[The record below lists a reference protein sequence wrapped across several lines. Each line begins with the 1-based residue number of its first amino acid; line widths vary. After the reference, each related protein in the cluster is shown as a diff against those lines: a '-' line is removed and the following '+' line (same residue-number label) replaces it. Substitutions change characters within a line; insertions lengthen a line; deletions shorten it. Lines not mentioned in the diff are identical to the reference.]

1 MISGFWHLRGMRIW
15 FRILFLSLLLTFGAE
30 AATKTVVTLMLDSET
45 AKAGDTVL
53 AGVNIKLATSWH
65 TYWRYG
71 GDSGQATKI
80 EWTLPP
86 GVTAGE
92 IQWPIPEK
100 ALEGDLI
107 TYVYNDEVT
116 LLVPL
121 KLAADHPA
129 GPLELKAK
137 VSWLECEKECVPR
150 RANVAATLNVG
161 PATTPSAAAPTLATW
176 VKRLA
181 QPGTAIKATAAWEKN
196 LNEKERSVLI
206 EWDTKETAVDFF
218 PFEQADFDVQN
229 ATEILKGDGSKVRL
243 RKIVKKSDAG
253 WPKKLIGILVA
264 NAGRPGATAFEVKLP
279 LGESAG
285 AVPAKS
291 STGAAGPL
299 DTAARTPL
307 TVPVVLVF
315 AFLGG
320 LILNI
325 MPCVLPVIALKILGF
340 VNQSQQ
346 SPREVRKLGLIYGAG
361 VLASF
366 LILALL
372 VIGVQQA
379 GQKASWG
386 MQFGNPKFLVILTTL
401 VLLVALNLF
410 GVFEVTPGGA
420 VMGAAGGLA
429 AKEGAG
435 GAFFNGVLATV
446 LATPCTAPFLGSA
459 LGFAFTQTA
468 TVILLVFLVAG
479 AGLAAPYVVLSFQPG
494 WLKFLPKPGAWMEK
508 FKIAMG
514 FPMLATAVWLFTVTS
529 AHFGKQI
536 LWLGIFLVVV
546 ALVAWIYGEFVQ
558 RGRGRKGL
566 ALVIALILL
575 GAGYGYALEKELN
588 WRSPQKQV
596 AGTTILKEGP
606 DGIEWYPWS
615 PQAVAKGRQ
624 EGRPVIVDFT
634 ADWCV
639 TCQVNKK
646 TSIEVASVRAKLKEI
661 NALALLADYTL
672 VPDDMTV
679 EIQKYGRAGVPLVL
693 VYPAKNG
700 APPIVLPDGL
710 LTPGIVLD
718 ALDKAAR

>member
-1 MISGFWHLRGMRIW
+1 MTIWLRIV
-15 FRILFLSLLLTFGAE
+15 FLSLLLAFGAQ
-30 AATKTVVTLMLDSET
+30 AATKTEVSLLLDVN
-45 AKAGDTVL
+45 AARAGDTIL
-53 AGVNIKLATSWH
+53 AGVEIKLATGWH

-71 GDSGQATKI
+71 GDSGQAPKI

-86 GVTAGE
+86 GVTAGP
-92 IQWPIPEK
+92 IQWPVPEK
-100 ALEGDLI
+100 AAEGDLI
-107 TYVYNDEVT
+107 TYVYNDVVV

-121 KLAADHPA
+121 KLSADLPA

-137 VSWLECEKECVPR
+137 VSWLECAKECIPR
-150 RANVAATLNVG
+150 RAEVMAVLNAG
-161 PATTPSAAAPTLATW
+161 PATTASVSAPKLSTW
-176 VKRLA
+176 QKRLP
-181 QPGTAIKATAAWEKN
+181 QPDTSIKATAIWEKN
-196 LNEKERSVLI
+196 LNEKERSILI
-206 EWDTKETAVDFF
+206 EWDTKENGVDFF
-218 PFEQADFDVQN
+218 PFEQPDFDIQN
-229 ATEILKGDGSKVRL
+229 ATEVVKGDGSKTRL

-253 WPKKLIGILVA
+253 WPKELIGILVA
-264 NAGRPGATAFEVKLP
+264 NVGKPGATAFEVKLP
-279 LGESAG
+279 LSESGG
-285 AVPAKS
+285 ANPAPAS
-291 STGAAGPL
+291 SGSGGPPTATGS
-299 DTAARTPL
+299 TPL
-307 TVPVVLVF
+307 TIPVVLVF

-340 VNQSQQ
+340 VNQSRQ
-346 SPREVRKLGLIYGAG
+346 SPGEVRKLGLIYGAG

-429 AKEGAG
+429 SKEGAG

-468 TVILLVFLVAG
+468 SVILLVFLVAG
-479 AGLAAPYVVLSFQPG
+479 IGLAAPYVILSFQPG
-494 WLKFLPKPGAWMEK
+494 WLKFLPRPGAWMEK

-514 FPMLATAVWLFTVTS
+514 FPMIATAVWLFTVTS

-536 LWLGIFLVVV
+536 LWLGIFLVIV
-546 ALVAWIYGEFVQ
+546 AFVAWIYGEFVQ
-558 RGRGRKGL
+558 RGRGSKSL
-566 ALVIALILL
+566 AIGIAVILL

-588 WRSPQKQV
+588 WRSPPKIV
-596 AGTTILKEGP
+596 AGTGVQKEGP

-615 PQAVAKGRQ
+615 AQAVAKGQ
-624 EGRPVIVDFT
+624 EEGRLVIVDFT

-646 TSIEVASVRAKLKEI
+646 TSIEVASVRAKLKQL
-661 NALALLADYTL
+661 NALALLGDYTL

-679 EIQKYGRAGVPLVL
+679 EIQKHGRAGVPLVL
-693 VYPAKNG
+693 IYPPKKG
-700 APPIVLPDGL
+700 APPVVLPDGL
-710 LTPGIVLD
+710 LTPGTVLD
-718 ALDKAAR
+718 ALDKAVR